1 MNRMCMLGRRVPPDR
16 FEVLGEDRSTHGGSP
31 ARACDGGH
39 RAGLDVE
46 EGDAG
51 TTMRNATIVVSL
63 AAMLGIV
70 ICSQGWAGDG

>member
-1 MNRMCMLGRRVPPDR
+1 M
-16 FEVLGEDRSTHGGSP
+16 
-31 ARACDGGH
+31 
-39 RAGLDVE
+39 DVE